1 MALVNG
7 NTPAQDGTS
16 SRALKL
22 ARLFKASI
30 QGKRPVTNTGD
41 AKLFLEAAQ
50 SNGSPDQTVETIV
63 ASTQGLDCVRTSV
76 RADVSPGFI
85 KNSTLSFARYL
96 SSPAVKALADGKLL
110 WQIILVMINPPTM
123 WKELVKALDEL
134 DDEHLH
140 PFSWLIHEIASS
152 TDEAA
157 SVLLPDIKAIM
168 ARGKLQK
175 SGSHEVRDTA
185 YKIQKVID
193 LKTVP
198 MDVDSS
204 YSPGGRHDNDFA
216 DYRRISLWP
225 TTDEFLASA
234 KPFLRRARDID
245 GADPSA
251 RASMHLDN
259 QFRLL
264 REDMLKEL
272 REDYQVIVGKKKP
285 RRPAQILD
293 GLVLDS
299 LEAGDDQRG
308 KKCSIAVQCHK
319 GLGQLNNKNAAQTK
333 RFLEDN
339 KYYLKHQSFGALVC
353 GQNIYGFAF
362 IERNVDQLCKQP
374 PVVCLQFTDSKAL
387 GRALLALRTQ
397 RGCQFVLVE
406 TPVFAYEPVL
416 KGLQQMTDLPL
427 HELLLDLPEPTDSHE
442 TLRSPARTSLIN
454 KVKDTSDEGTDVR
467 IGNVKRRVDRSQVD
481 AFIAALA
488 NPVALIQGPPGTGK
502 SFVGS
507 WIVKE
512 LYDSSKDRI
521 LVISYTN
528 HALDQFLEELMD
540 AGIPAAQMVR
550 LGSKYTP
557 RTFELLLSKQTS
569 TYRRKADAWALID
582 RLKEEWTELHSQL
595 QPLFAALVS
604 STVSFKDIM
613 MHLEFSDDDSDFHQ
627 AFTIPTSDQDWRRV
641 DKKGKGIQ
649 EDYLFRRWCRG
660 ESPGIFARDV
670 PPNCNRVWNL
680 DLGKRTQYYQKWFT
694 SVNHDQIEVIE
705 EVVEKMDRLHERI
718 QEQFSER
725 DIDTLRSKRIIG
737 CTTTAA
743 AMYTNVIRAANPDI
757 VLVEEAGEIQE
768 THILTAM
775 APSVKQLILIGD
787 HKQLRPKTNNYDL
800 TVEKGDGYNLNM
812 SMFERLIVH
821 EHSYQ
826 TLMKQHRMHPSI
838 SRFPRALTYP
848 GLEDGPKT
856 TERPSIK
863 GLQDRVVFS
872 NHEQPETTNEALDD
886 KRDPTV
892 KASKQNQFEAEMV
905 VGLVRYL
912 AQQGYG
918 TGDMVILTPYLGQLR
933 LLREALQN
941 ENDPVLNDLD
951 SGELL
956 RAGLISQAASKV
968 GKKQIR
974 LSTIDNYQGEESDIV
989 IASLTRGNEQGD
1001 IGFMSSPERLNV
1013 LISRARNCLV
1023 MIGNMDTFTKSKK
1036 GAALWTQFFA
1046 LLKENHNLYDG
1057 VPVKCEQHP
1066 ETKALLSQPADFAK
1080 FCPDGGC
1087 AELCGVQLNCGQHT
1101 CQRRCH
1107 RERSHKK
1114 VECTTRVE
1122 LVCEKQHKR
1131 RVACSKRNDRCEK
1144 CIKEQQEM
1152 ERRIKRDLELERKR
1166 LEQQKAYA
1174 RELQEIQDEL
1184 DHEKRRIK
1192 YLAEEEDE
1200 KSALAKQREEL
1211 KAAKASREQYEQVKK
1226 LQKERA
1232 EAAAAKKAAAGASP
1246 GKPTP
1251 PNAGTANIPGVPN
1264 NAQEEWE
1271 HLKRTEGVQNAPLD
1285 ELMGMIGLED
1295 VKSEF
1300 LEIKSVVDTK
1310 LRQGVD
1316 FSKQR
1321 FGSQLLGNPGTGKTT
1336 VARIYARFLTSLG
1349 VLPGSNFE
1357 ETTGA
1362 KLANIGVGGCQKMVD
1377 NMLNQG
1383 GGVVFIDEAYQ
1394 LTSGNSPG
1402 GGAVLDYLLPEV
1414 ENLTGKIVFLLAG
1427 YDKQMESFLAH
1438 NPGLPSRFPIQM
1450 KFADYTDKEL
1460 LDILILK
1467 MDKHYNKTMKCE
1479 DGPSGLYCRIVA
1491 RRIGRGR
1498 GKEGFGNA
1506 RTVENVLD
1514 RISKSQASRIRMERR
1529 KKQKPDDF
1537 LFTKLDL
1544 IGPRPADALA
1554 KSSGWTELNKLIGLD
1569 AVKQNVRAL
1578 VDSATENYDRE
1589 LAEEALVEYSLNK
1602 VFLGNPGTGK
1612 TTVAKLYGQILV
1624 DLGLLSKGEV
1634 VVKQPADFIDAVI
1647 GGSEKKAKGILAST
1661 VGKVL
1666 VIDEAYGLFSHTG
1679 SHNDPFKTA
1688 VIDTIVAEVQS
1699 VPGDDRCVLLLGYK
1713 DQMQAMLESPHTNP
1727 GLARRFP
1734 IAAAFTF
1741 EDFDDQQLLQI
1752 LNLKLKK
1759 QSFDATGEAKNV
1771 ALEMLNRA
1779 RNRPNFGNGGEIDII
1794 LDATKARHQARL
1806 SRGEATSRQ
1815 LLEARDFD
1823 EHFDRAERSETNVN
1837 KLFEGTVGTEE
1848 TVALLEG
1855 YQQTVR
1861 AMKALDMNPKESIP
1875 FNFLFKGPP
1884 GTGKTTTARKMGKVF
1899 YDMGFLATAEV
1910 VEASAS
1916 DLVAQYVGQTGPK
1929 VRELFERALGKVLF
1943 VDEAYRLAEGHFAQE
1958 AIDEIVDSV
1967 TKERYYKKMIIIL
1980 AGYEKDIDR
1989 LTSVNEGL
1997 SSRFPEAVMFRSLD
2011 PRECAALMTS
2021 VLKAK
2026 TEDLEKKNQNKS
2038 KKVSFDIGQLVTPR
2052 KQFSGV
2058 VEKLFLRLSLQPG
2071 WANARDVKTLAEAV
2085 FSKTIQSKE
2094 GAKTRKF
2101 VVSEEAVL
2109 TAIRSMLQE
2118 RESRG
2123 KSARHKSTLGNVFQ
2137 GPSASDHSSPPSTG
2151 TGTNTDTN
2159 DDEGGGEK
2167 DKKEEDTPPST
2178 PEPEPKQDDG
2188 RGLDDVQRDAGVSDA
2203 VWAQLQRDKRAEQ
2216 EREDDY
2222 QRLLAAEKKA
2232 AEEAKEAERKKI
2244 VKRLLDEEDQE
2255 NERQRQLE
2263 EQRRAAAE
2271 AERKRIA
2278 ERLLEEDRKR
2288 KEEAACKRK
2297 LEQMGVCRMGYRWIK
2312 QASGYRCAGG
2322 SHFVPEEALNWM

>member
-1 MALVNG
+1 MAPVNG
-7 NTPAQDGTS
+7 SVSAQDGNS
-16 SRALKL
+16 SRSLKL
-22 ARLFKASI
+22 AKLFKASI
-30 QGKRPVTNTGD
+30 QGKRPVTSTSD

-63 ASTQGLDCVRTSV
+63 ASTHGLDCVRASV

-85 KNSTLSFARYL
+85 KASTLSFARYL
-96 SSPAVKALADGKLL
+96 SSPSVKALADGQLL

-123 WKELVKALDEL
+123 WKELVKSLDDL
-134 DDEHLH
+134 DDEHLIS
-140 PFSWLIHEIASS
+140 FSWLAHEIVSS
-152 TDEAA
+152 TEEAVA
-157 SVLLPDIKAIM
+157 LLLPDINAVM
-168 ARGKLQK
+168 ARGKLQN
-175 SGSHEVRDTA
+175 SGSHEVRATA

-198 MDVDSS
+198 VDVDSS

-216 DYRRISLWP
+216 DYRKISLWP

-234 KPFLRRARDID
+234 KPFLRRAREVD

-251 RASMHLDN
+251 RAGMHLDN

-264 REDMLKEL
+264 REDMLQEL

-285 RRPAQILD
+285 RRPAQILGD
-293 GLVLDS
+293 LVLDS
-299 LEAGDDQRG
+299 LDAGDDQRG
-308 KKCSIAVQCHK
+308 KKCSIAVQCRQ
-319 GLGQLNNKNAAQTK
+319 GLGQLNNKNAAQSK

-353 GQNIYGFAF
+353 GQTIYGFAF
-362 IERNVDQLCKQP
+362 IERNVEQLCKQP

-427 HELLLDLPEPTDSHE
+427 HELLLDLPDSTDLSEPLKTS
-442 TLRSPARTSLIN
+442 ARTCLIN
-454 KVKDTSDEGTDVR
+454 KVKDTPNEGIDVR
-467 IGNVKRRVDRSQVD
+467 IGNVKRRVDRSQVE
-481 AFIAALA
+481 AFMAALA

-512 LYDSSKDRI
+512 LYDNSKDRI

-540 AGIPAAQMVR
+540 AGIPSGEMVR
-550 LGSKYTP
+550 LGSKFSP
-557 RTFELLLSKQTS
+557 RTFGLLLSKQSS
-569 TYRRKADAWALID
+569 TYKRKPDAWALID
-582 RLKEEWTELHSQL
+582 RMKEEWTELHSQL
-595 QPLFAALVS
+595 QPLFSALVS
-604 STVSFKDIM
+604 STVSFKDVM

-660 ESPGIFARDV
+660 EHPGIFARDV
-670 PPNCNRVWNL
+670 PPNCNRVWNI
-680 DLGKRTQYYQKWFT
+680 DLSKRTQYYQKWYT
-694 SVNHDQIEVIE
+694 AINHDQIEVIE
-705 EVVEKMDRLHERI
+705 EVVEQMDRLHERV

-768 THILTAM
+768 SHILTAM

-787 HKQLRPKTNNYDL
+787 HQQLRPKINNYAL

-812 SMFERLIVH
+812 SMFERLIRH
-821 EHSYQ
+821 EHPLQ

-848 GLEDGPKT
+848 GLEDGPNT
-856 TERPSIK
+856 TERPPIR
-863 GLQDRVVFS
+863 GLQDRVVFFS
-872 NHEQPETTNEALDD
+872 HEQPETTNESLTD

-918 TGDMVILTPYLGQLR
+918 TSHMVVLTPYLGQLR

-956 RAGLISQAASKV
+956 RAGMISQAASKV
-968 GKKQIR
+968 GKREIR

-1013 LISRARNCLV
+1013 LISRARNCLI
-1023 MIGNMDTFTKSKK
+1023 MIGNMDTFTQSKK
-1036 GAALWTQFFA
+1036 GAWLWTQFFT

-1057 VPVKCEQHP
+1057 IPVKCEQHP
-1066 ETKALLSQPADFAK
+1066 ETKALLSHPTDFAK

-1087 AELCGVQLNCGQHT
+1087 AESCGVQLNCGQHV

-1107 RERSHKK
+1107 RERSHKQ
-1114 VECTTRVE
+1114 VECTHRVE

-1131 RVACSKRNDRCEK
+1131 RVACSKRNDRCDK
-1144 CIKEQQEM
+1144 CIKEQQEL

-1184 DHEKRRIK
+1184 DHEKRKIK
-1192 YLAEEEDE
+1192 YMAEEEDE
-1200 KSALAKQREEL
+1200 KNALAKQREEL
-1211 KAAKASREQYEQVKK
+1211 KAAKESRAQYEQVKK

-1232 EAAAAKKAAAGASP
+1232 EAAAAKKAAAGPSS
-1246 GKPTP
+1246 GKPDP
-1251 PNAGTANIPGVPN
+1251 SNSSTANVPGVPT

-1321 FGSQLLGNPGTGKTT
+1321 FGSQLLGNPGSGKTT

-1467 MDKHYNKTMKCE
+1467 IDKHYNKTMKCE

-1514 RISKSQASRIRMERR
+1514 RISKSQASRIRRERR

-1589 LAEEALVEYSLNK
+1589 LSEEALVEYSLNK
-1602 VFLGNPGTGK
+1602 IFLGNPGTGK

-1634 VVKQPADFIDAVI
+1634 VVKNPADFIDAVI

-1771 ALEMLNRA
+1771 AMEMLNRA

-1806 SRGEATSRQ
+1806 SRGEAASRQ

-1823 EHFDRAERSETNVN
+1823 EHFDRAERSETNVR

-1861 AMKALDMNPKESIP
+1861 AMKALDMDPKESIP

-1899 YDMGFLATAEV
+1899 YDMGFLAGAEV

-1916 DLVAQYVGQTGPK
+1916 DLVGQYVGQTGPK
-1929 VRELFERALGKVLF
+1929 VRALFERALGKVLF

-1967 TKERYYKKMIIIL
+1967 TKERYCKKMIIIL

-1997 SSRFPEAVMFRSLD
+1997 SSRFPEAVMFRSLG
-2011 PRECAALMTS
+2011 PRECAALMTG

-2026 TEDLEKKNQNKS
+2026 TEDLEKKNQHKS

-2052 KQFSGV
+2052 KQFAGV
-2058 VEKLFLRLSLQPG
+2058 VEKLFLRLSHQAG

-2085 FSKTIQSKE
+2085 FSKAIQSKE

-2123 KSARHKSTLGNVFQ
+2123 RSAKHKSTLDRMFPGA
-2137 GPSASDHSSPPSTG
+2137 PASDHSSPPRTG

-2159 DDEGGGEK
+2159 GDAAGG
-2167 DKKEEDTPPST
+2167 DKEKEEEEAETPPST

-2188 RGLDDVQRDAGVSDA
+2188 RGLDDAKRDAGVSDA
-2203 VWAQLQRDKRAEQ
+2203 VWDQLQRDQRAEQ
-2216 EREDDY
+2216 EREDEY
-2222 QRLLAAEKKA
+2222 QRLLEDKKKA
-2232 AEEAKEAERKKI
+2232 AADADREKI
-2244 VKRLLDEEDQE
+2244 VR
-2255 NERQRQLE
+2255 
-2263 EQRRAAAE
+2263 
-2271 AERKRIA
+2271 
-2278 ERLLEEDRKR
+2278 RLLEEDRKR
-2288 KEEAACKRK
+2288 KEEEASKKK
-2297 LEQMGVCRMGYRWIK
+2297 LEQMGVCPMGYQWIK

-2322 SHFVPEEALNWM
+2322 SHYVAEEALKGM